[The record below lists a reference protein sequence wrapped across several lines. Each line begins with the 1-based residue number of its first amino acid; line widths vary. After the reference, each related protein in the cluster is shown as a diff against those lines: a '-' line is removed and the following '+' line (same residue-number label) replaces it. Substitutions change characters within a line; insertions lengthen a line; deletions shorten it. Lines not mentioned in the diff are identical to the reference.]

1 MNIKDIKIAP
11 SILSADFSKLG
22 EEVALAT
29 ESGADMIHIDIMDGR
44 FVPNITFGSA
54 MVTAIRRWT
63 NLPLDI
69 HMMVAEPE
77 KQIPLFIDAGADIIS
92 VHFEACTH
100 LHRIIEMIKLNNVSA
115 GIALNPGT
123 PISNISD
130 VIEELDQIVIMS
142 VNPGFPGQSFIPKT
156 LNKITNLRKQ
166 ITKLGIKTDIEVDG
180 GINTTSI
187 KSAVTAGANILV
199 AGSAVYNSNATVSD
213 SIHNLKNSFIY

>member
-1 MNIKDIKIAP
+1 MNIKNIKIAP

-187 KSAVTAGANILV
+187 KSAVAAGANILV

>member
-29 ESGADMIHIDIMDGR
+29 ESGADMIHVDIMDGR
-44 FVPNITFGSA
+44 FVPNITFGSE

-100 LHRIIEMIKLNNVSA
+100 LHRIIEMIKLNNVSV

-123 PISNISD
+123 PINNISD

-156 LNKITNLRKQ
+156 LSKIEDLRKQ

-213 SIHNLKNSFIY
+213 SIHNLKNSFNH

>member
-29 ESGADMIHIDIMDGR
+29 ESGADMIHVDIMDGR
-44 FVPNITFGSA
+44 FVPNITFGSE

-100 LHRIIEMIKLNNVSA
+100 LHRIIEMIKLNNVSV

-123 PISNISD
+123 PINNISD

-156 LNKITNLRKQ
+156 LSKIENLRKQ

-213 SIHNLKNSFIY
+213 SIHNLKNSFNH

>member
-29 ESGADMIHIDIMDGR
+29 ESGADMIHVDIMDGR
-44 FVPNITFGSA
+44 FVPNITFGSE

-100 LHRIIEMIKLNNVSA
+100 LHRIIEMIKLNNVSV

-123 PISNISD
+123 PINNISD

-156 LNKITNLRKQ
+156 LNKIENLRKQ

-213 SIHNLKNSFIY
+213 SIHNLKKLF

>member
-29 ESGADMIHIDIMDGR
+29 ESGADMIHVDIMDGR
-44 FVPNITFGSA
+44 FVPNITFGSE

-100 LHRIIEMIKLNNVSA
+100 LHRIIEMIKLNNVSV

-123 PISNISD
+123 PINNISD

-156 LNKITNLRKQ
+156 LSKIENLRKQ

-213 SIHNLKNSFIY
+213 SIHNLKNFFNH

>member
-29 ESGADMIHIDIMDGR
+29 ESGADMIHVDIMDGR
-44 FVPNITFGSA
+44 FVPNITFGSE

-100 LHRIIEMIKLNNVSA
+100 LHRIIEMIKLNNVSV

-123 PISNISD
+123 PINNISD

-156 LNKITNLRKQ
+156 LSKIENLRKQ

-213 SIHNLKNSFIY
+213 SIHNLKKLF